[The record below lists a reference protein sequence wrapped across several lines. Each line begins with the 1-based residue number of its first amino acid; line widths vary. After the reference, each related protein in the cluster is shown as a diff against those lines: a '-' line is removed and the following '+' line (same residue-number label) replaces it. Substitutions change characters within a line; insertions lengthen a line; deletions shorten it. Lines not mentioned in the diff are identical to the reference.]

1 VKQQSEPLKAA
12 VVGVALLAGGVVA
25 FFALGALVIALR
37 LLFDHFSL
45 QGAVTAVGQ
54 LPRETVG
61 STALLNVVGPVVC
74 FGLLMAMLYAL
85 FDRPRPRGPADQTEV
100 EQQRADELT
109 SGKWWRVA
117 LLFLGLFAVAVLGT
131 LPALQQA
138 VEAEDVSALLV
149 PCVLAVVITFGLLCA
164 GWYWIRRQSRDPD
177 GTRIGRAMFAG
188 GVWAVI
194 AIVPAVML
202 ASAKP
207 FEQGQACTVGSL
219 EPLKGRLIGE
229 SPSRI
234 FLEEEFGN
242 EAALVVLPLDQVTR
256 SESGDLSSTT
266 PCPPPPGAKA
276 AARVADD
283 ALGGHGSPE
292 ERRLATD
299 LRPYLRFDSSEHWRP
314 VGVDDFVA
322 EQFSGGTR
330 HTTCRVVARACIPFG
345 DGNDLTALRRG
356 PKAPD
361 FIDIEGDARNG
372 DDFKAPRR
380 RCRGQ
385 VVWDCN
391 DGRTAVIYYR
401 RTTHEGRWYWDYWW
415 FFRYNNYTGK
425 VNSCEVYC
433 ADHEGD
439 WEGITVITTPRLQ
452 HPEIVGAVYAAHKD
466 RVLVDGPLVPLSKG
480 HPIAFVAEGTHASYP
495 FRCTQC
501 SQFSAILG
509 VRIHEE
515 GHDGEVAW
523 GANVDSECEERGCV
537 EPLPELAE
545 AEDLALPLAGEWAG
559 WPGRWG
565 ATCGFRPCSLEE
577 SSPSSP
583 GLQTR
588 FKCPWVPTRWARL
601 APDGTVSRSDP
612 AGDAERVRALCEAQ
626 RAGF

>member
-1 VKQQSEPLKAA
+1 MAMIS
-12 VVGVALLAGGVVA
+12 ALLA
-25 FFALGALVIALR
+25 
-37 LLFDHFSL
+37 
-45 QGAVTAVGQ
+45 
-54 LPRETVG
+54 
-61 STALLNVVGPVVC
+61 
-74 FGLLMAMLYAL
+74 
-85 FDRPRPRGPADQTEV
+85 RPRPVGANAPLTREEWLARTDPKHRLRRLGRWAAWYLTWPWPLRFLRPRGAPLTQAEDQAR
-100 EQQRADELT
+100 RADELT
-109 SGKWWRVA
+109 SGRWWRVA
-117 LLFLGLFAVAVLGT
+117 LLFLGLFAAAAVCS

-138 VEAEDVSALLV
+138 VEAENVSGLLV
-149 PCVLAVVITFGLLCA
+149 PCILAVVITFGLLAA
-164 GWYWIRRQSRDPD
+164 GWYGIRRWSRDPD
-177 GTRIGRAMFAG
+177 GSRIGRALLAG
-188 GVWAVI
+188 GIWAVV

-207 FEQGQACTVGSL
+207 FEQAQACTSGAL

-229 SPSRI
+229 SPTRI

-242 EAALVVLPLDQVTR
+242 EATLVVLPLDRVTR

-266 PCPPPPGAKA
+266 PCPPPQGAKA
-276 AARVADD
+276 VARDADE
-283 ALGGHGSPE
+283 ALGGHQSLK
-292 ERRLATD
+292 ERQLATD
-299 LRPYLRFDSSEHWRP
+299 LRPYLRFDSHEHWRP
-314 VGVDDFVA
+314 VAVDDFVA
-322 EQFSGGTR
+322 EQFTGRKR
-330 HTTCRVVARACIPFG
+330 HTVCHVATRTCAPFG
-345 DGNDLTALRRG
+345 KGNDLTVLRRG

-361 FIDIEGDARNG
+361 FIDIEGDAANG
-372 DDFKAPRR
+372 ADFKAPRR
-380 RCRGQ
+380 RCRGP

-391 DGRTAVIYYR
+391 DGRSAVIYYR

-415 FFRYNNYTGK
+415 FLRYNNYTGK
-425 VNSCEVYC
+425 VNGCEIYC

-439 WEGITVITTPRLQ
+439 WEGITVITTP
-452 HPEIVGAVYAAHKD
+452 HVEDPEIVGAIYAAHKD

-495 FRCTQC
+495 FRCSQC
-501 SQFSAILG
+501 TQFSGILG
-509 VRIHEE
+509 FRLPEE

-523 GANVDSECEERGCV
+523 GSNLDSECEKHRCV
-537 EPLPELAE
+537 EPLPELAD

-565 ATCGFRPCSLEE
+565 ETCGFRPCSLEE

-612 AGDAERVRALCEAQ
+612 AGDAERVHALCEAQ

>member
-1 VKQQSEPLKAA
+1 MKRQSEPLKAA
-12 VVGVALLAGGVVA
+12 VVGVVLLAGGIVA

-37 LLFDHFSL
+37 LLFDHFSM

-74 FGLLMAMLYAL
+74 FGLLMAMIYAL
-85 FDRPRPRGPADQTEV
+85 LGRPRPRRGPAAE
-100 EQQRADELT
+100 DELT
-109 SGKWWRVA
+109 SGKWWRVL

-149 PCVLAVVITFGLLCA
+149 PCILAIAITFGLLCA

-188 GVWAVI
+188 GVWAVV

-207 FEQGQACTVGSL
+207 FEQAQACTVGSL

-229 SPSRI
+229 SPTRI

-242 EAALVVLPLDQVTR
+242 EAALVVLPIDQVTR

-276 AARVADD
+276 VARDADD
-283 ALGGHGSPE
+283 ALGGHGSE
-292 ERRLATD
+292 KERELATA
-299 LRPYLRFDSSEHWRP
+299 LRPYLRFDSAEHWRP
-314 VGVDDFVA
+314 VAVDDFVA
-322 EQFSGGTR
+322 EKFSGRTR
-330 HTTCRVVARACIPFG
+330 HTTCRVAFRVCLPFG
-345 DGNDLTALRRG
+345 KDNDLTVLRRG

-361 FIDIEGDARNG
+361 FVDIDGEPTSIANY
-372 DDFKAPRR
+372 KAPRR
-380 RCRGQ
+380 RCRGP

-391 DGRTAVIYYR
+391 EGRSAVVYYR

-415 FFRYNNYTGK
+415 FLRYNDYTGK
-425 VNSCEVYC
+425 VNACRIYC

-439 WEGITVITTPRLQ
+439 WEGITVITTPRIND
-452 HPEIVGAVYAAHKD
+452 PEIVGAIYAAHKD

-480 HPIAFVAEGTHASYP
+480 HPIAFVAQGTHASYP
-495 FRCTQC
+495 FRCVRC

-509 VRIHEE
+509 FRLPEE
-515 GHDGEVAW
+515 GHDGEAAW
-523 GANVDSECEERGCV
+523 GNNLDSECDEHGCV

-565 ATCGFRPCSLEE
+565 ATCGFRPCNLEE